1 MAFSVSI
8 LRSILISLSLYS
20 RVPVPVFTWDE
31 KDVSHAIAFLPLT
44 GILIGALSFVVIRI
58 SGAARI
64 PVPVAVILLSLVP
77 LLVTGGFHLDGF
89 MDVTDARRSYLGR
102 ERKLQIM
109 KDPHIGAFAV
119 IGLLTYCM
127 IWGAGLYQIVYSAM
141 AAGAA
146 AAGAGV
152 AGSVADG
159 TSAATSGAAAGSAL
173 ALYPLIFFISRALC
187 GLTSV
192 CFVKAK
198 KDGMLQMEAGS
209 NSRSDLILLTIEA
222 VAGAALMIFLS
233 PAGGA
238 LTILGALLFT
248 VYYRWM
254 CNKEFGGVTGDTA
267 GYYVTV
273 SEEVMVVILAIW
285 TLL

>member
-1 MAFSVSI
+1 MSI

-119 IGLLTYCM
+119 IGL
-127 IWGAGLYQIVYSAM
+127 
-141 AAGAA
+141 
-146 AAGAGV
+146 
-152 AGSVADG
+152 
-159 TSAATSGAAAGSAL
+159 
-173 ALYPLIFFISRALC
+173 
-187 GLTSV
+187 
-192 CFVKAK
+192 
-198 KDGMLQMEAGS
+198 
-209 NSRSDLILLTIEA
+209 
-222 VAGAALMIFLS
+222 
-233 PAGGA
+233 
-238 LTILGALLFT
+238 
-248 VYYRWM
+248 
-254 CNKEFGGVTGDTA
+254 
-267 GYYVTV
+267 
-273 SEEVMVVILAIW
+273 
-285 TLL
+285 

>member
-1 MAFSVSI
+1 MNI

-20 RVPVPVFTWDE
+20 KVPVPVFAWDE

-44 GILIGALSFVVIRI
+44 GILIGALSHAVIWLSGIAEIPVFVV
-58 SGAARI
+58 
-64 PVPVAVILLSLVP
+64 VTLLSLVP
-77 LLVTGGFHLDGF
+77 ILVTGGFHLDGF
-89 MDVTDARRSYLGR
+89 MDVTDARKSYLDR

-119 IGLLTYCM
+119 IGLVTYCM
-127 IWGAGLYQIVYSAM
+127 IWGAGLYQIVYRAAAGAE

-146 AAGAGV
+146 ATGV
-152 AGSVADG
+152 YADARG
-159 TSAATSGAAAGSAL
+159 AL
-173 ALYPLIFFISRALC
+173 AVYPLIFIVSRAFC

-192 CFVKAK
+192 SFPKAR
-198 KDGMLQMEAGS
+198 KDGMLQMEAGC
-209 NSRSDLILLTIEA
+209 NSRSDLILLSIEA
-222 VAGAALMIFLS
+222 TAGAALMVLAS
-233 PAGGA
+233 PADGA
-238 LTILGALLFT
+238 LSILGILLFT

-273 SEEVMVVILAIW
+273 SEEVMVVILAIR

>member
-1 MAFSVSI
+1 M
-8 LRSILISLSLYS
+8 
-20 RVPVPVFTWDE
+20 
-31 KDVSHAIAFLPLT
+31 
-44 GILIGALSFVVIRI
+44 
-58 SGAARI
+58 
-64 PVPVAVILLSLVP
+64 
-77 LLVTGGFHLDGF
+77 DGF
-89 MDVTDARRSYLGR
+89 MDVTDARKSYLDR

-119 IGLLTYCM
+119 IGILIYCM
-127 IWGAGLYQIVYSAM
+127 IWGAGLYQLVYRAAVSGAAASG

-146 AAGAGV
+146 AAGAG
-152 AGSVADG
+152 A
-159 TSAATSGAAAGSAL
+159 GAAEATAGARGAL
-173 ALYPLIFFISRALC
+173 ALYPLFFFVSRAFC

-192 CFVKAK
+192 CFAKAK

-209 NSRSDLILLTIEA
+209 NSRSDKILLAVEA
-222 VAGAALMIFLS
+222 ACGAALMIFLS
-233 PAGGA
+233 PAGA

>member
-1 MAFSVSI
+1 MAFSVST

-58 SGAARI
+58 SGTAQI

-127 IWGAGLYQIVYSAM
+127 IWGAGLYQIVYRAET
-141 AAGAA
+141 
-146 AAGAGV
+146 
-152 AGSVADG
+152 AGSVAAG
-159 TSAATSGAAAGSAL
+159 TSAAASGAAAGSVL
-173 ALYPLIFFISRALC
+173 ALYPLIFFVSRALC

-192 CFVKAK
+192 CFEKAK
-198 KDGMLQMEAGS
+198 KDGMLRMEAGS

-273 SEEVMVVILAIW
+273 SEEVMVVVLAIW

>member
-1 MAFSVSI
+1 MNI

-31 KDVSHAIAFLPLT
+31 REVSHAIAFLPLT
-44 GILIGALSFVVIRI
+44 GALIGALSCAVIWL
-58 SGAARI
+58 SGAADI
-64 PVPVAVILLSLVP
+64 PVPVAAVLLSLVP

-89 MDVTDARRSYLGR
+89 MDVTDARKSYLAR

-127 IWGAGLYQIVYSAM
+127 IWGVGLYQIVYR
-141 AAGAA
+141 AA
-146 AAGAGV
+146 A
-152 AGSVADG
+152 SD
-159 TSAATSGAAAGSAL
+159 AL
-173 ALYPLIFFISRALC
+173 AVYPLIFFVSRAFC

-192 CFVKAK
+192 CFAKAK

-209 NSRSDLILLTIEA
+209 NSRSDKILLAVEA
-222 VAGAALMIFLS
+222 ACGAALMIFLS

-267 GYYVTV
+267 GYYVAV
-273 SEEVMVVILAIW
+273 SEEVMVVILAVR

>member
-152 AGSVADG
+152 AGSMAAG
-159 TSAATSGAAAGSAL
+159 TSTVASGAAAGSAL

-192 CFVKAK
+192 CFAKAK
-198 KDGMLQMEAGS
+198 KDGMLRMEAGS

-222 VAGAALMIFLS
+222 VTGAALMIFLS
-233 PAGGA
+233 PAGA

>member
-1 MAFSVSI
+1 MNI

-31 KDVSHAIAFLPLT
+31 KEVSHAIAFLPLT
-44 GILIGALSFVVIRI
+44 GILIGALSHVVIRL
-58 SGAARI
+58 SGIAEI
-64 PVPVAVILLSLVP
+64 PVFVVAVLLSLAP
-77 LLVTGGFHLDGF
+77 LLVTGGFHMDGF
-89 MDVTDARRSYLGR
+89 MDVTDARKSYLDR

-119 IGLLTYCM
+119 IGLLIYCM
-127 IWGAGLYQIVYSAM
+127 IWGAGLYQIVYRAAVSGAAASG

-146 AAGAGV
+146 AAGAG
-152 AGSVADG
+152 A
-159 TSAATSGAAAGSAL
+159 GAAEATAGARGAL
-173 ALYPLIFFISRALC
+173 ALYPLLFFVSRAFC

-192 CFVKAK
+192 CFAKAK
-198 KDGMLQMEAGS
+198 KDGMLRMEAGS
-209 NSRSDLILLTIEA
+209 NSRSDKILLTIEA
-222 VAGAALMIFLS
+222 AAGAALMILVS

-238 LTILGALLFT
+238 LSLLGILLFT